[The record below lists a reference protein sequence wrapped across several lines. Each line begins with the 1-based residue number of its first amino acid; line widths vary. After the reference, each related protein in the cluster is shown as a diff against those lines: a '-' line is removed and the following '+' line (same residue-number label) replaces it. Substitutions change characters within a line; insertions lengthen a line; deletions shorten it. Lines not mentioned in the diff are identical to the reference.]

1 MISVVPLIKQI
12 ERPLDCR
19 LILFNEK
26 MLQSR
31 DGEGER

>member
-1 MISVVPLIKQI
+1 MISVIPVIKQI

-26 MLQSR
+26 MLRSR